1 MDAAP
6 IAYES
11 RKEDLM
17 NKKSIRR
24 IRLGHLKNEKFAPIA
39 HTTNPQLQYNGGPVL
54 VNAEVFTIFW
64 GGAWNNQPA
73 LANLSQ
79 SINDF
84 FKFILTSPLIDQ
96 LAEYSVPSHAIGHGK
111 WVGTKTLG
119 TEPGPLIDDSAI
131 QTTLQGWI
139 ANEPGFPQPNAN
151 SLYFIYFPPGTVIT
165 LDTDSSCQR
174 FGGYHDDI
182 GGRIVYAVE
191 PFCMANSGSLS
202 QLDFFTLTS
211 SHELCE
217 AITDPVPGQGWY
229 WFKDQKHQGEI
240 GDICESAP
248 NAEERMGV
256 YLVQREW
263 SNHLKGCV

>member
-1 MDAAP
+1 
-6 IAYES
+6 
-11 RKEDLM
+11 M

-54 VNAEVFTIFW
+54 ANAEVFTIFW

-84 FKFILTSPLIDQ
+84 FKVILTSPLIDQ
-96 LAEYSVPSHAIGHGK
+96 LAEYSVP
-111 WVGTKTLG
+111 
-119 TEPGPLIDDSAI
+119 
-131 QTTLQGWI
+131 
-139 ANEPGFPQPNAN
+139 
-151 SLYFIYFPPGTVIT
+151 
-165 LDTDSSCQR
+165 
-174 FGGYHDDI
+174 
-182 GGRIVYAVE
+182 
-191 PFCMANSGSLS
+191 